1 MPEAEL
7 ITVKEFQDRELLG
20 DYVDLFEKAEIP
32 FSVEDSKPR
41 FDATFA
47 NDESR
52 RYYRINVAPVDLQNA
67 LELCGRMDEKIMKE
81 LPDDYYLF
89 QFSDKELRE
98 ILVRSFEWNSLDV
111 MLAKKLLT
119 ERGVPFSEEKIAEE
133 RQEITDELDAPE
145 KENTLIVV
153 CGYIFCV
160 FGGLLGLMLALL
172 ILNSKKTTHDGH
184 RVPRYNA
191 ATRGHARNMLLIF
204 IVVIILTLFFV
215 GAQLG

>member
-1 MPEAEL
+1 MSKAEL

-52 RYYRINVAPVDLQNA
+52 RYYRINVAPVNLGSA
-67 LELCGRMDEKIMKE
+67 LELCERMDQKIMAE

-89 QFSDKELRE
+89 QFSDEELRD

-111 MLAKKLLT
+111 MLAKKLLI
-119 ERGVPFSEEKIAEE
+119 ERGVPFSEDKIAAE

-145 KENTLIVV
+145 KGDTLLVV
-153 CGYIFCV
+153 CGYIFCLL
-160 FGGLLGLMLALL
+160 GGLLGLMIALT
-172 ILNSKKTTHDGH
+172 ILTSQKTTHDGH
-184 RVPRYNA
+184 RIPRYSA
-191 ATRGHARNMLLIF
+191 GTKKHAQRMLVAFSIGVIFALIY
-204 IVVIILTLFFV
+204 ITVSLD
-215 GAQLG
+215 

>member
-20 DYVDLFEKAEIP
+20 DYVELFEKAEIP

-52 RYYRINVAPVDLQNA
+52 RYYRINVAPVNLGSA
-67 LELCGRMDEKIMKE
+67 LELCERMDQKIMAE

-89 QFSDKELRE
+89 QFSDEELRD

-111 MLAKKLLT
+111 MLAKKLLL
-119 ERGVPFSEEKIAEE
+119 ERGVPFSEDNITEE
-133 RQEITDELDAPE
+133 RQEIIDQLDAPE
-145 KENTLIVV
+145 KENTLIIV
-153 CGYIFCV
+153 CGYIFSFLTMFV
-160 FGGLLGLMLALL
+160 GLAIGLI
-172 ILNSKKTTHDGH
+172 ILNSKKTTHDGF
-184 RVPRYNA
+184 RVPRYNNR
-191 ATRGHARNMLLIF
+191 TRQHGFYMLLIF
-204 IVVIILTLFFV
+204 AAEIIIALV
-215 GAQLG
+215 SVSLGLI

>member
-20 DYVDLFEKAEIP
+20 DY
-32 FSVEDSKPR
+32 
-41 FDATFA
+41 
-47 NDESR
+47 
-52 RYYRINVAPVDLQNA
+52 VAPVDLQNA

-184 RVPRYNA
+184 RVHRYNA
-191 ATRGHARNMLLIF
+191 ASRGHARNMLLIF